1 MKKISVIIVLLI
13 AVRCVKAQDPNFSQ
27 FFSSPLN
34 VNPALTARIN
44 SDWRVI
50 SNFRD
55 QWIGPASP
63 YATGTISYDT
73 KILQHKIPN
82 VHEEKNIL
90 GVGAMM
96 MYDYA
101 MDGIVKSS
109 YASANL
115 SYNIVLAN
123 GPTVHRLGAGF
134 GATYGR
140 RTVDFTRLTWQEQ
153 WDQING
159 GFDKNLPTGETAL
172 SNMKPWFSASAG
184 LVYSITSEKSNFDLG
199 VAEFHINTPKQTFLQ
214 DVHQRLPMRKVA
226 HTNFETYLNDGLVLN
241 VNAIY
246 QYQDQAKYYSFGG
259 SLGYFVPDNPDVIL
273 NAGLWYWSA
282 NAVIPY
288 VGFVYKDFQLGLS
301 YDVTISKLDQATLKP
316 KTFELSLIFR
326 GTKEPTNII
335 PCPWK

>member
-1 MKKISVIIVLLI
+1 MKRILVITSMLIV
-13 AVRCVKAQDPNFSQ
+13 VRFVKAQDPSFSQ

-34 VNPALTARIN
+34 INPALTARIN

-73 KILQHKIPN
+73 KALQNKIPN

-90 GVGAMM
+90 GIGGML

-101 MDGIVKSS
+101 MDGIMKST
-109 YASANL
+109 YGSANL

-123 GPTVHRLGAGF
+123 GPVVHRLGVGF
-134 GATYGR
+134 GGTYGR
-140 RTVDFTRLTWQEQ
+140 RTVDFSRLTWEEQ
-153 WDQING
+153 WVG
-159 GFDKNLPTGETAL
+159 YSGFNTNLPSGEAAL
-172 SNMKPWFSASAG
+172 SNMKPYFSLSLA
-184 LVYSITSEKSNFDLG
+184 
-199 VAEFHINTPKQTFLQ
+199 
-214 DVHQRLPMRKVA
+214 MRKVIHA
-226 HTNFETYLNDGLVLN
+226 NFETYLNNGLVLN
-241 VNAIY
+241 TNAIY
-246 QYQDQAKYYSFGG
+246 QFQDEAKYYSFGAG
-259 SLGYFVPDNPDVIL
+259 FGYYLPDNPDVIL
-273 NAGLWYWSA
+273 NAGLWYWSK

-288 VGFVYKDFQLGLS
+288 IGFAYKDFQLGLS
-301 YDVTISKLDQATLKP
+301 YDLTISKLDKASIKP

-326 GTKEPTNII
+326 GIKEPTQII